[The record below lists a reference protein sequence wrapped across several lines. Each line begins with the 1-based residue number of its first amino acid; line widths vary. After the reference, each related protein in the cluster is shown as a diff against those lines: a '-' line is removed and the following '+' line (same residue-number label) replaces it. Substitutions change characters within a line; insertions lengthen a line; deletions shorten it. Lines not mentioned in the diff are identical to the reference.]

1 MVYVIGGV
9 SKNIIRLGVER
20 EKCPVQ
26 LDSKAM
32 LRQALW
38 EMHGNCDDAHTER
51 EMRHV
56 GSFHWN
62 YQGDVIS

>member
-1 MVYVIGGV
+1 M
-9 SKNIIRLGVER
+9 GVER

-38 EMHGNCDDAHTER
+38 EMHGDCDDAHTER

-62 YQGDVIS
+62 YKDDAISL